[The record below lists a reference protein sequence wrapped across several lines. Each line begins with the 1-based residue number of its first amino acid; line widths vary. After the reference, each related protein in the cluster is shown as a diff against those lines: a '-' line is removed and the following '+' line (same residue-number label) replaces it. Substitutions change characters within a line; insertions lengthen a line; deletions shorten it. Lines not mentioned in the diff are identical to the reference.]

1 MKSAKTKISVFLTSL
16 IVLFSLSSTGVN
28 AQPTFGEGGWYN
40 PSFNEFYNK
49 VSAEPQN
56 EIFGERYTLAQV
68 NWIIN
73 SLAYLQAGS
82 LLECFEP
89 GVQSQDCIERV
100 RTTGSSPIIF
110 LANLNDGMMSTRPAS
125 GIDYVAKRLDRLSP
139 VKEAYAQDGFGFGFG
154 TLGSL
159 QGLWVV
165 FRNLSY
171 GLMAFG
177 VVILAIL
184 IILRRQVGTQTAL
197 TVQTALPRIAAA
209 FLFITFSYAIAG
221 FMVDL
226 AYLVMAAFSA
236 IISSAGTNLFQS
248 TPNVIQIFNLLN
260 DPGRAFFS
268 WSVILGGFVALA
280 GLGGFLTG
288 GLMVVPSGIAGS
300 IGLILLLLG
309 LVALFRVF
317 VEMLK
322 AFATIVFLVIGS
334 PFIGILSIFG
344 GGPGFGGWVK
354 QLAAQLSVFVTICL
368 VMFLSHMMFWTTFFE
383 IDGPVG
389 TLATLGANY
398 YNFNTGQIGGED
410 MILPGFAGFPIQIIG
425 FFVGF
430 GMIFSAPKIATSM
443 RDQILTGRASYG
455 TDNFKTMLGAGI
467 PFVGGVATGQIAQL
481 QKVVGGSVTD
491 FGQQAF
497 RDARRAAIDRKER
510 AKEAASRVTGSSA
523 ANTSQSQT
531 AGKQVTGRN
540 DVDI

>member
-1 MKSAKTKISVFLTSL
+1 MKSAKSKLSIVLTSL
-16 IVLFSLSSTGVN
+16 VVLFSLSATKVQ
-28 AQPTFGEGGWYN
+28 AQTFGEGGWYN

-89 GVQSQDCIERV
+89 GAQTQTCLETV
-100 RTTGSSPIIF
+100 RTSGSAPIIF

-125 GIDYVAKRLDRLSP
+125 GIDYLAKRIERLSP

-334 PFIGILSIFG
+334 PFIGIFSIFG
-344 GGPGFGGWVK
+344 AGPGFGGWIK

-410 MILPGFAGFPIQIIG
+410 MVLPGFAGFPIQIIG

-455 TDNFKTMLGAGI
+455 SDNFKTMLGAGI
-467 PFVGGVATGQIAQL
+467 PFVGGFGASQLSRAQGIAGEFVENKGLRIFNRVQR
-481 QKVVGGSVTD
+481 
-491 FGQQAF
+491 QA
-497 RDARRAAIDRKER
+497 AARAAARKAEID
-510 AKEAASRVTGSSA
+510 ASR
-523 ANTSQSQT
+523 NSQSQST
-531 AGKQVTGRN
+531 SGTRPGLP
-540 DVDI
+540 DDY